1 MGAVLGTASCA
12 ASIACCCGSA
22 ACRLCCSACPS
33 CKNSTSTRIVY
44 SIFLLFTTI
53 ISCIML
59 VPKVEDQLQKINWLC
74 GKAAKADCR
83 ELVGYIAVYR
93 VSFGAVMFFLL
104 LTVIMFGVKSSK
116 DPRSGI
122 QNGFWAIKF
131 LVLIGIIV
139 GAFFIPSKDGKFIQA
154 WMYIGLIGAFLFI
167 LLQLVLLVDFV
178 HSWNGAWLKKAEES
192 DSIFWYF
199 AFGSTTFAMF
209 AASLAGIICMFVFF
223 TNSPTSKCGAEKFVV
238 SFQLVMS
245 CVISF
250 IALTPADESQM
261 DLVCAV
267 YGTECLLRVFENKF
281 WIKCLAKFKP
291 AFKFLYPDMLSNSSL
306 ERDYFKTLIAINEL
320 VIIASSV
327 TILCL
332 LQAAAISLYTTYL
345 AWSAFSYSTTCN
357 KLIAVSKTDFEPDV
371 DAQSVI
377 GVVITFFLVIF
388 NCVRTSSSSQIDL
401 NMTITN
407 WYKPS
412 VSNLNKLSSSDA
424 AFWVKISS
432 SWVCFGIYLWTLC
445 APVIFPNRYFS

>member
-22 ACRLCCSACPS
+22 ACSLCCSACPS

-74 GKAAKADCR
+74 EKAAKADCR

-167 LLQLVLLVDFV
+167 LLQLVLLVDFA
-178 HSWNGAWLKKAEES
+178 HSWNGAWVEKMEES
-192 DSIFWYF
+192 DSKFWFF
-199 AFGSTTFAMF
+199 ALVSSTFLMYAV
-209 AASLAGIICMFVFF
+209 SLAGIICMFIFF
-223 TNSPTSKCGAEKFVV
+223 TNSPTSKCGTEKFVV

-250 IALTPADESQM
+250 IALTPAVQNRQPQS
-261 DLVCAV
+261 
-267 YGTECLLRVFENKF
+267 G
-281 WIKCLAKFKP
+281 
-291 AFKFLYPDMLSNSSL
+291 
-306 ERDYFKTLIAINEL
+306 
-320 VIIASSV
+320 
-327 TILCL
+327 L

-345 AWSAFSYSTTCN
+345 AWSALSYSTTCN

-388 NCVRTSSSSQIDL
+388 NCVRTSSSSQIGKLGLKYGSSEEKNVLDIPEDANSSRSMGDKNKGQHVYDDEDSVVAYSYSFFHL
-401 NMTITN
+401 MMMLATLYLMMTITN

-412 VSNLNKLSSSDA
+412 VSNLNKLSNSDA

-445 APVIFPNRYFS
+445 APVIFPDRDFS